1 MESNRNLELK
11 TYLIMI
17 SGLTLLTGF
26 NSFIS
31 GGNQFITNSLP
42 LPGILQIVLNMLI
55 VLFLYGLLGLYGIK
69 IGREFNL
76 PGIWPD
82 SYPGFRYWLEPA
94 VLGLGLTALYI
105 VLDLSFAPIHNLGYL
120 PQPELP
126 EAILVVLISAI
137 SGELL
142 FRLFLIPFGAY
153 IIVMLWRNFGGIGLE
168 AKEQIIKRV
177 FWPLA
182 GISGVVYVFS
192 YLPNLIYSY
201 GVESL
206 FNLPVPLLIQLL
218 LMYGSLGMLAA
229 WQYRRQG
236 FLAAVQVHF
245 WAALFWHI
253 GWGGI
258 F

>member
-1 MESNRNLELK
+1 M
-11 TYLIMI
+11 
-17 SGLTLLTGF
+17 
-26 NSFIS
+26 
-31 GGNQFITNSLP
+31 
-42 LPGILQIVLNMLI
+42 
-55 VLFLYGLLGLYGIK
+55 
-69 IGREFNL
+69 
-76 PGIWPD
+76 
-82 SYPGFRYWLEPA
+82 
-94 VLGLGLTALYI
+94 
-105 VLDLSFAPIHNLGYL
+105 
-120 PQPELP
+120 
-126 EAILVVLISAI
+126 
-137 SGELL
+137 
-142 FRLFLIPFGAY
+142 IPFGAY
-153 IIVMLWRNFGGIGLE
+153 LIVMLWRNFGGIGLE